1 MTNGKEI
8 EFNSALTKKEAIATL
23 LYLPVHMFLLP
34 LIMPFFMYK
43 GIISETWANLLV
55 YIIGVCYIVSFCWRF
70 LRRDFDPFIDNF
82 MHCVLQVC
90 LCYGLMILMN
100 MVVNLLLFK
109 LDPMENPNNAAVMG
123 LASMEYGKTAAMA
136 VFMAPVLEEILF
148 RAGVFGVLRKYS
160 RIGAYIVSILVFSAY
175 HVWGYAIGNP
185 SYWIYIVQY
194 IPVSYLLCRAYEKCG
209 SIWGSISL
217 HMVINAISVNL
228 MYSLQQ
234 MSGALM

>member
-1 MTNGKEI
+1 MSNKPEI
-8 EFNSALTKKEAIATL
+8 EFNSALTKKEAVAAL
-23 LYLPVHMFLLP
+23 MYLPVHIFLLP
-34 LIMPFFMYK
+34 LIMPFFIQK
-43 GIISETWANLLV
+43 GLISETWANLLV
-55 YIIGVCYIVSFCWRF
+55 YIIGLVYILTFCWRF

-90 LCYGLMILMN
+90 LSYGLMLVMN

-109 LDPMENPNNAAVMG
+109 LDPMDNPNNSAIMD
-123 LASMEYGKTAAMA
+123 LASMEFGKTAALA
-136 VFMAPVLEEILF
+136 IFMAPILEEILF
-148 RAGVFGVLRKYS
+148 RAGIFGVLRKYS

-175 HVWGYAIGNP
+175 HVWGYAIVNP

-194 IPVSYLLCRAYEKCG
+194 IPISYLLCRAYEKCG

-228 MYSLQQ
+228 MHTMQQ
-234 MSGALM
+234 MAGGLM